1 MTDNPRSIL
10 AADLSTLQ
18 QDRVFHGFFT
28 RKCGV
33 STGIYKSLNA
43 GLESDDVREHV
54 LENRRRV
61 ADSLG
66 VRKRHLVTVHQ
77 VHSANDV
84 TVKAPFAGECP
95 RADAMVTR
103 TDSLVLGVLTA
114 DCWPVLFAGRPG
126 TRYRRS
132 SCRLA
137 RRPGRHSGKYRISYA
152 SPWCKKGRYPGH
164 PRPLCIGPQNYEVG
178 KEFHA
183 IFLAASSAN
192 KHYFLPSPKPGH
204 FYFNLLSFI
213 TGRLKKAGLQT
224 GTLDICTYADESRFF
239 SYRPTTHNHE
249 PDYGRQISAIILE
262 RQP

>member
-1 MTDNPRSIL
+1 MMTDNPRSIL

-164 PRPLCIGPQNYEVG
+164 PRPYVSARRIMKWG
-178 KEFHA
+178 KNFMPYFLLPAAPTNIIFYLRRNPA
-183 IFLAASSAN
+183 IFTSIYCHSSQAV
-192 KHYFLPSPKPGH
+192 
-204 FYFNLLSFI
+204 
-213 TGRLKKAGLQT
+213 
-224 GTLDICTYADESRFF
+224 
-239 SYRPTTHNHE
+239 
-249 PDYGRQISAIILE
+249 
-262 RQP
+262 